1 MYINTYI
8 HIHTSHTY
16 IPTYIPTYLHTY
28 IHTYIHTC
36 MHTHTHTH
44 TRAVVAMQ
52 SDGLV
57 TIQDQ
62 RASGM
67 RGIFGIEG
75 VVKEVG
81 RLHAHHAAL

>member
-8 HIHTSHTY
+8 HIHTYIPTYLHTY
-16 IPTYIPTYLHTY
+16 IPTYIPTY
-28 IHTYIHTC
+28 IHACIQ
-36 MHTHTHTH
+36 THTH